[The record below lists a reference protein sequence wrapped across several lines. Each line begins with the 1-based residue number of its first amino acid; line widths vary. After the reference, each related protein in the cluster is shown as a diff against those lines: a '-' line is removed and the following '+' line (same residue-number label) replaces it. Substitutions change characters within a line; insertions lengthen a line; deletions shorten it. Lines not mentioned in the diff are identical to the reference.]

1 MSNYFV
7 TRRVTYG
14 YGQAVFRDRVTYPS
28 DLSFR
33 RNICFRNLNSP
44 MCGKRRRQ
52 ANGTATELPFLEQG
66 KRVHGKSIK
75 QWLDNGPIVIASVSS
90 DSNIKVQQ

>member
-1 MSNYFV
+1 MSNYFVQV

-28 DLSFR
+28 DLSFG

-44 MCGKRRRQ
+44 MTTSP
-52 ANGTATELPFLEQG
+52 AATELLFLEQG
-66 KRVHGKSIK
+66 RRVHGRKTK
-75 QWLDNGPIVIASVSS
+75 QWLDNGPISIASVSS
-90 DSNIKVQQ
+90 DSNIEVQ